1 MDRIK
6 TFGKYVIWIIL
17 FYLFTMLMT
26 YIGFNSTYRNM
37 EQETDLPKQIKID
50 VAQSTKVNGRIFG
63 EVTTTEENDLNG
75 KYIKIKIY
83 DRRDELVGVKNLKM
97 QDLNINEPK
106 KFIAYFTA
114 ENVKTYSIDIVEDNA
129 ELQNEIQSLS
139 DTLKGVFKD
148 KELTKS
154 LVWAYVLW
162 ALLY

>member
-1 MDRIK
+1 MDRLK
-6 TFGKYVIWIIL
+6 T
-17 FYLFTMLMT
+17 
-26 YIGFNSTYRNM
+26 
-37 EQETDLPKQIKID
+37 
-50 VAQSTKVNGRIFG
+50 FG

-75 KYIKIKIY
+75 KYIKIQIY
-83 DRRDELVGVKNLKM
+83 DRRDELVGVKYLKM

-114 ENVKTYSIDIVEDNA
+114 ENVETYSIDIVEDSD

-148 KELTKS
+148 KELTKA